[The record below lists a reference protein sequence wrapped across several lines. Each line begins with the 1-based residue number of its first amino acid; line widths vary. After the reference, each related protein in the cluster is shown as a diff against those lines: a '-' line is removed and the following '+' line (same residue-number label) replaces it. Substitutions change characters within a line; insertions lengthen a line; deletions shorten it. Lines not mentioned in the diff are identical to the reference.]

1 MNSLT
6 LFENFAAVC
15 SLNGASDPT
24 LFGLPKWYKYLDGIQ
39 TTPDASIVSGGNTQT
54 VCAPQ
59 ITALSD
65 VLLIGASVLEALIRL
80 AAMVA
85 IVMIIW
91 GGIKYV
97 TSQGEPDKTEQA
109 RGTIINGI
117 VGMIIAVAATATI
130 NFVAGRF

>member
-1 MNSLT
+1 MIT
-6 LFENFAAVC
+6 QGIFKIFAVTSC
-15 SLNGASDPT
+15 DLPDST
-24 LFGLPKWYKYLDGIQ
+24 LFGMPSWYKYLDGMQ
-39 TTPDASIVSGGNTQT
+39 TTPDDSIVGSGGGGS
-54 VCAPQ
+54 VCTPQ

-65 VLLIGASVLEALIRL
+65 VLLIGASVLEMLIRL

-109 RGTIINGI
+109 RGTIINGV